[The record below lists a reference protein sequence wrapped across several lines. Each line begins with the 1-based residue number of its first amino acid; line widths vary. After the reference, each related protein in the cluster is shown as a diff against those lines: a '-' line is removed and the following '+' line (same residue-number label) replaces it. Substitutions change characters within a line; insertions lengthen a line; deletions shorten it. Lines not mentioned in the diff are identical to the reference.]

1 MATATRHLSSSSEGK
16 TPKAKIN
23 KENLRQALVLFKYLK
38 PHRGKFI
45 LGLVFIAL
53 SAFTTSLFPLFLGK
67 MIDAASPGA
76 TLPGMG
82 SSSQFGLKNIHWSLN
97 TTLLLIFAQLTV
109 QTFFSFMR
117 VYLLT
122 AVGERSLADM
132 RKDVY
137 SKLLTMPMSFF
148 TEKRVG
154 ELSNRISSDLSQ
166 IQDAISFTLA
176 EFLRGIFTLI
186 IGLFFIFW
194 ISPKLAL
201 VMLSVVPLL
210 AIVAVVFG
218 KRIRKMSRKTQDQ
231 LADSGT
237 IVQET
242 FQGISIVKAFTSEFY
257 EISRYVKS
265 LKAVVSTAISNAR
278 YRGAFVAFMIFSLFG
293 TLAFV
298 VWFGGRMIQEPGS
311 GFTIGSLIM
320 FVIFSMFVGGTFAGF
335 ADMFSQLQKTLGA
348 TQSVREILRSDGE
361 TVDIKQVVI
370 ESQHILKGNVR
381 FEHVAFSYPSRKD
394 IQVLKDLSLTARNGE
409 QIAIVGPSGAGK
421 STIASLLLHF
431 YEPDKGTLYFD
442 ERPARE
448 FPLSQLRRQMA
459 FVPQDVILFGGSIK
473 ENIAYGKPDASDEEI
488 IAAAKNANAHEFV
501 KRFPE
506 QYETIVGERGIK
518 LSGGQRQRIAIA
530 RAILKDPAILILD
543 EATSSL
549 DSESEQLVQDALD
562 NLMKGRTS
570 FVIAHRLSTIR
581 NADKIVLID
590 KGIVSEAG
598 THTELMNH
606 NGLYRKLN
614 DMQFDFGMVTQSPAN
629 ELTISDSE
637 GVQEPLQSKG

>member
-1 MATATRHLSSSSEGK
+1 MATATRHLSSSTEGK
-16 TPKAKIN
+16 SPKAKIN
-23 KENLRQALVLFKYLK
+23 KENLRQALALFKYLK

-76 TLPGMG
+76 TLPGMTG
-82 SSSQFGLKNIHWSLN
+82 DSQFGFGLKDIHWSLN
-97 TTLLLIFAQLTV
+97 TTLLLIFGQLTV

-218 KRIRKMSRKTQDQ
+218 RRIRKMSRKTQDQ

-298 VWFGGRMIQEPGS
+298 VWYGARMIPGELS
-311 GFTIGSLIM
+311 IGLLIM

-361 TVDIKQVVI
+361 PVDLKQITI
-370 ESQHILKGNVR
+370 EPQYVLKGSVR

-394 IQVLKDLSLTARNGE
+394 IQILKDLTLTAKNGE
-409 QIAIVGPSGAGK
+409 QIAIVGPSGAGE

-431 YEPDKGTLYFD
+431 YEPDSGTLYFD
-442 ERPARE
+442 ERPARQ

-473 ENIAYGKPDASDEEI
+473 ENIAYGKPEASDEEI
-488 IAAAKNANAHEFV
+488 MSAAKNANAHEFI

-598 THTELMNH
+598 THSQLMSH

-614 DMQFDFGMVTQSPAN
+614 DMQFDFGMVTQSPAV
-629 ELTISDSE
+629 E
-637 GVQEPLQSKG
+637 GLPATTPLEEE